1 MKFKAIVGLGLI
13 VSSLF
18 VGVKETRAE
27 CARYITNVEEFAN
40 VRSRPSWN
48 SPTIGKAYR
57 GEQLTVIGQ
66 AGPWY
71 KVKLP
76 QPGWIYRDLTSWQ
89 CGSIPQLN
97 SQIEV
102 DTTSYDYYIRVA
114 NSSYREGDYQTALIN
129 YRRALDERPGD
140 NYARKAILA
149 TQRSIANRGY

>member
-1 MKFKAIVGLGLI
+1 MRFKTLVGLGLVI
-13 VSSLF
+13 SSLF
-18 VGVKETRAE
+18 IGVKETKAE
-27 CARYITNVEEFAN
+27 CARYIINVNEFAN

-48 SPTIGKAYR
+48 SPITGKAYR

-76 QPGWIYRDLTSWQ
+76 QPGWIFKDVTSWQ

-97 SQIEV
+97 SPI

-129 YRRALDERPGD
+129 YRRSLDERPGD
-140 NYARKAILA
+140 SYARKAILA

>member
-1 MKFKAIVGLGLI
+1 MKIKALVGLGLA

-18 VGVKETRAE
+18 VGEEDVRAE
-27 CARYITNVEEFAN
+27 CARYITNVSEFAN
-40 VRSRPSWN
+40 VRSSPSFN
-48 SPTIGKAYR
+48 SPTTGKAYR

-76 QPGWIYRDLTSWQ
+76 QPGWIFKDVTSWQ

-97 SQIEV
+97 LQI

-140 NYARKAILA
+140 IYARKAILA
-149 TQRSIANRGY
+149 TQRGIANRGY